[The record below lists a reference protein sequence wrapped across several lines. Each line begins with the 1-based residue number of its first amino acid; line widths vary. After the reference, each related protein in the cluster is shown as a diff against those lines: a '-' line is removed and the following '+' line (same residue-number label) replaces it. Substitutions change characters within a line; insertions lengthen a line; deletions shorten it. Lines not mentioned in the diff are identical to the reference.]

1 MREDIL
7 ARGEDPSSFPI
18 LNSKPELFRDLVWI
32 WEAYMVLSTSRQ
44 NGMSGPQP
52 ISITDI
58 HSYMLI
64 EGIYDR
70 DDRELL
76 LHHVQHM
83 DNVFKADYIA
93 RNPQRGSPGG
103 ARQ

>member
-52 ISITDI
+52 ISISDI
-58 HSYMLI
+58 HSFMLI
-64 EGIYDR
+64 QDVNDME
-70 DDRELL
+70 DRELL

-83 DNVFKADYIA
+83 DNVFRADHIA
-93 RNPQRGSPGG
+93 RNPPKTSGG
-103 ARQ
+103 GRR